1 MAIRRLNEIAEV
13 TSPLTFRGSF
23 EVSDEGNV
31 RLLAIKDLIAM
42 NPFNADMLTLVQ
54 AGKPSSRISISANDI
69 LMPAR
74 GQNYPARI
82 VGEVTET
89 ILPTGQIHVIR
100 SHSVDPNYLL
110 WFLNQK
116 PTQEQF
122 RTQLTGSTIQSLKK
136 SDLER
141 LEVKVPSID
150 IQKIIGE
157 LTFLK
162 LRRDIA
168 RKELHELESREL
180 DDLCAMIARKES

>member
-1 MAIRRLNEIAEV
+1 VVIRKLTEIAEV
-13 TSPLTFRGSF
+13 ASPLTFRGNS
-23 EVSDEGNV
+23 EVSEYGNV

-42 NPFNADMLTLVQ
+42 NPFNADLLPLVQ
-54 AGKPSSRISISANDI
+54 AAKPSSRISIAANDI

-100 SHSVDPNYLL
+100 PHSVDPNYLV
-110 WFLNQK
+110 WFLNRK

-122 RTQLTGSTIQSLKK
+122 SSQLTGSTIQSLKK

-141 LEVKVPSID
+141 LEVEVPSME

-162 LRRDIA
+162 LLRDIA
-168 RKELHELESREL
+168 RRELHELESQEL
-180 DDLCAMIARKES
+180 DELCASIARKEN